1 MVSVKDLAQAPNGAF
16 IEGQEGDAVAL
27 QVGKQADLS
36 VTYSAIQGI
45 RDRLGFAFMLNTA
58 VQRSGERVTAEEIR
72 YMAQELQD
80 LLSGA
85 YTVISREFQVPFI
98 ERVMKRMRDQKRLPQ
113 LPKDVVSIQVVGGVE
128 ALGRGHDRNRL
139 LQWAQTVAAVAGP
152 QALMQYGDAREFME
166 RLAHADGLQPEGLVK
181 SEQQIQQEMQQAAQM
196 QLAQKAAPGVIQEGA
211 KAMMNRNTNTQ
222 QDE

>member
-1 MVSVKDLAQAPNGAF
+1 MVSVKDLAGAPNGAF

-27 QVGKQADLS
+27 QVGKQADLG

-45 RDRLGFAFMLNTA
+45 NERLSYAFALNSA
-58 VQRSGERVTAEEIR
+58 VQRRGERVTAEEIR

-98 ERVMKRMRDQKRLPQ
+98 RRVMQRMTDQDRLPK
-113 LPKDVVSIQVVGGVE
+113 LPEDVVSVQVVGGVE
-128 ALGRGHDRNRL
+128 ALGRGHDRTRL
-139 LQWAQTVAAVAGP
+139 LQWAQSVAAVAGP
-152 QALMQYGDAREFME
+152 QAFAQYGNAREFME

-181 SEQQIQQEMQQAAQM
+181 SEQELAQERQMMMQQQIAAQTV
-196 QLAQKAAPGVIQEGA
+196 PGVLQQTS
-211 KAMMNRNTNTQ
+211 KAMIEGNTPQ
-222 QDE
+222 QQQ